1 MPIKKLHRIFSK
13 TLLLF
18 LACMPLPGW
27 SVALLTESFELHL
40 PWINYQDQTYAAV
53 LKTEAGNA
61 PVFQL
66 ITTTERESAEL
77 QNMPA
82 SVGNDFTINLPLV
95 SYQGELYSATMNPA
109 GNGYFQLTDAQPV
122 RLPDDRGAVLSITH
136 KETRTAGQIRSN
148 YPFAVLAGVNMRFDV
163 AVYTITYQTLDA
175 FGNITPAS
183 GVIGVPVGI
192 QTGAPLLSFQHGTI
206 IRHDHA
212 PSVNPTET
220 GADIALFLMGASG
233 YLTLVPDY
241 LGFGASDG
249 LHPFMHA
256 KTLAW
261 SVIDLIRATQS
272 LAAENHYPL
281 NNQLFLAGYSEG
293 GFATMAAQREIETFH
308 ADEFTITASAPM
320 GGAYDLSG
328 TMLQQFLSGEPLPRP
343 FYFPYLLIAYNAIY
357 GFSDDITSLL
367 NAASAG
373 EALALFNGQHD
384 SDTINAALPVL
395 PRDLVTAEFLAALES
410 TAFHPVKSAL
420 ENNDVYRW
428 KPVSPMRLY
437 HCADDDRIPYANATI
452 AHDFFIA
459 IGADVSLQTLFLD
472 SHAECAIPALLN
484 GKVWFD
490 SLADLPQTAAEAL

>member
-1 MPIKKLHRIFSK
+1 MLIKKLHTILSR
-13 TLLLF
+13 TLF
-18 LACMPLPGW
+18 LFLVCIPMPGW
-27 SVALLTESFELHL
+27 SVAMLTESFELHI

-53 LKTEAGNA
+53 LKTETGNTQA
-61 PVFQL
+61 FQL
-66 ITTTERESAEL
+66 ITTTKRESADQ

-82 SVGNDFTINLPLV
+82 SAGNDLNIHIPLV
-95 SYQGELYSATMNPA
+95 SYQGELYSATMDSA
-109 GNGYFQLTDAQPV
+109 GNGNFQLTDAQPV
-122 RLPDDRGAVLSITH
+122 RLSDGRGAVLSITH
-136 KETRTAGQIRSN
+136 TETRTAGQIRSN
-148 YPFAVLAGVNMRFDV
+148 YPFAVLAGVEMRFDV
-163 AVYTITYQTLDA
+163 AIYTITYQTLDA

-206 IRHDHA
+206 IHRDHA
-212 PSVNPTET
+212 PSVNSAET

-241 LGFGASDG
+241 LGFGANDG

-261 SVIDLIRATQS
+261 SVIDLIRAVQS
-272 LAAENHYPL
+272 LASENHYPL

-293 GFATMAAQREIETFH
+293 GFATMATQREIETFH

-343 FYFPYLLIAYNAIY
+343 FYFPYLLIAYNTIY
-357 GFSDDITSLL
+357 GFSDDITTLL
-367 NAASAG
+367 NAALAG
-373 EALALFNGQHD
+373 EALALFDGQHD

-395 PRDLVTAEFLAALES
+395 PRDLVTTGFLAALES
-410 TAFHPVKSAL
+410 DAFHPVKAAL

-437 HCADDDRIPYANATI
+437 HCAGDDRIPYANATT

-459 IGADVSLQTLFLD
+459 IGADVSLQTLLLN
-472 SHAECAIPALLN
+472 SHADCAIPALLN
-484 GKVWFD
+484 GKTWFD
-490 SLADLPQTAAEAL
+490 SLADLP